1 MTAETSRDPFAE
13 AAGFKTMG
21 QVLRWVV
28 TETDAM
34 CPSEERL
41 RRFRADR
48 DSAEFSDLRYHVLEA
63 ACPFCRAE
71 LQLPA
76 LAADVGHVSNVP
88 VPIQPGTLE
97 TCPTSAAPLHPDAAR
112 LEAEFSAVLVQE
124 QNDITKQFGRAF
136 PRLSADMDDVLQE
149 TVLEI
154 LQKIRI
160 EGFCPRMGW
169 AKYLRWLLPLRL
181 RDRLRVRQRQQELQL
196 FEELAVQASAEA
208 ARQSPLQDSASS
220 PSSLVINP
228 TGERRQRQAQ
238 LFSDVLRDFVRFHE
252 SPALGTSDKLR
263 RARLRQKE
271 IYERQMRDP
280 SAMSKEVAALMGIPE
295 NTFAS
300 DRKKCVEWV
309 LAHALSSDLNHTVL
323 ATLRAGHR

>member
-76 LAADVGHVSNVP
+76 LAADVG
-88 VPIQPGTLE
+88 PIEPGTLE

-124 QNDITKQFGRAF
+124 QEDIAQQFGRAF
-136 PRLSADMDDVLQE
+136 ARLSADVDDVLQE

-169 AKYLRWLLPLRL
+169 AEYLRWLLPLRL

-196 FEELAVQASAEA
+196 FAELAVQAESG
-208 ARQSPLQDSASS
+208 RRSPLQDSAAS
-220 PSSLVINP
+220 PSSHVVNP
-228 TGERRQRQAQ
+228 TGERRQRQAK
-238 LFSDVLRDFVRFHE
+238 LFSDVLRDFVQFHE
-252 SPALGTSDKLR
+252 SPAPGTRDDEC
-263 RARLRQKE
+263 RARLRRKE

-280 SAMSKEVAALMGIPE
+280 TATSKEVAALMGIPE

-323 ATLRAGHR
+323 ATLRAGLR